1 MSTKRIIREA
11 ESKIECILQELQDQ
25 KKVRPFRLQVEVDED
40 GEIEVTIIKDERY
53 K

>member
-11 ESKIECILQELQDQ
+11 EEAIEGILQELQDQ
-25 KKVRPFRLQVEVDED
+25 NRVRPFRLQVEVDED
-40 GEIEVTIIKDERY
+40 GEIEVTIIKDERF